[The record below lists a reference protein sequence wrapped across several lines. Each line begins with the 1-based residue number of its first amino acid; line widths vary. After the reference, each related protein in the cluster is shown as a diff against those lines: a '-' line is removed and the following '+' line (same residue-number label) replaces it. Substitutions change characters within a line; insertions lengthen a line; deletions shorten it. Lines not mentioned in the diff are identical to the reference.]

1 MIRRLLVAVLL
12 ASALGG
18 CASKEAKT
26 AKGAF
31 EQPVTSA
38 QLTIALTSTS
48 VKGVATRITLAGPYK
63 ANGEGKLPTFDLQ
76 LDITG
81 FARPW
86 KARLISGPVGVFV
99 EYNGEIYAVPPD
111 EVARLRKG
119 RRTELGGLLARVE
132 GWVDEAESQAD
143 ADFGGEPVTRVSGTL
158 DAAAAVKD
166 LQAMAKQPGLSI
178 VADLTRERMP
188 DLSRPSGKPRFTVDV
203 GRADGKLRR
212 VEARVGGK
220 GGTAVFSVR
229 LAKVDEPVRVDVPA
243 DGAPVAELERQ
254 LLYDLDLGAGFP
266 LPEPTAQADVAL
278 RDLVHAEQ
286 LELTRAVERFG
297 RRLDAVEA
305 GRDPGI
311 VVTATR
317 RLADAARAHADA
329 IRTVQAGTPEYSRA
343 RDLLIYALEAYE
355 GTLRSLASTAE
366 TAIDPEEIEGAA
378 AAAAR
383 NSKRLAAVRDVF
395 YPDDPGP
402 VIEA

>member
-1 MIRRLLVAVLL
+1 MIRRLLVAMLL
-12 ASALGG
+12 APALGG
-18 CASKEAKT
+18 CASEEAKT
-26 AKGAF
+26 VKEAF
-31 EQPVTSA
+31 EQPVASA
-38 QLTIALTSTS
+38 QVTIALTSTS
-48 VKGVATRITLAGPYK
+48 AKGVATRITLAGPYK

-76 LDITG
+76 LDVTG

-86 KARLISGPVGVFV
+86 KARLISGPDGVFV
-99 EYNGEIYAVPPD
+99 EYNGEIYAVPPE
-111 EVARLRKG
+111 EVARLREG

-143 ADFGGEPVTRVSGTL
+143 AEFAGEPVTRVNGTL

-166 LQAMAKQPGLSI
+166 LQALAKQPGLSI

-188 DLSRPSGKPRFTVDV
+188 DFSRPSGNPRFTVDV

-212 VEARVGGK
+212 VEARVDGK
-220 GGTAVFSVR
+220 DGTAVFSVR
-229 LAKVDEPVRVDVPA
+229 LAKVDEAVKVDVPA
-243 DGAPVAELERQ
+243 DGVPVAELEPQ

-266 LPEPTAQADVAL
+266 LAEPTAEADVAL
-278 RDLVHAEQ
+278 RELVYAEQ
-286 LELTRAVERFG
+286 LELTRAVKRFG

-305 GRDPGI
+305 GKGPG
-311 VVTATR
+311 VVVPPTL
-317 RLADAARAHADA
+317 RLADAVRAHADA

-355 GTLRSLASTAE
+355 STLRSLAATAE

-378 AAAAR
+378 DAAAR

-395 YPDDPGP
+395 YPGDPGP